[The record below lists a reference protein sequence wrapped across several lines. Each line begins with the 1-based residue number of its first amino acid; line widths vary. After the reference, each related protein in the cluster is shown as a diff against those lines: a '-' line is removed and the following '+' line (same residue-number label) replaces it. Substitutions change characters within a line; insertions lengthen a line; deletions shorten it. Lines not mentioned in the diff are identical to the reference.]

1 MRADEQSPAIPTA
14 IPTRYVLRPDLTD
27 LIMIRRRVPLDDHR
41 RTPNPTE
48 DEMLFSRLLQT
59 LPPPLQATPLLLNPQ
74 PTPLSNKATISED
87 MRALYKKESAAAA
100 ARRLQAAPL
109 QARLAALGTARD
121 KLIPTPT
128 RLLPHDI
135 PVITLDGRLTEEA
148 LQKLLANE
156 CCAVHVRGFLGHGV
170 CAEIAS
176 RLQAHSAA
184 FSNWY
189 LNKEEAE
196 KAEVPSEGT
205 ICCQAKDAERLLVLV
220 YVRMCVAQLTSV
232 PIESA

>member
-1 MRADEQSPAIPTA
+1 
-14 IPTRYVLRPDLTD
+14 
-27 LIMIRRRVPLDDHR
+27 
-41 RTPNPTE
+41 
-48 DEMLFSRLLQT
+48 
-59 LPPPLQATPLLLNPQ
+59 
-74 PTPLSNKATISED
+74 
-87 MRALYKKESAAAA
+87 
-100 ARRLQAAPL
+100 
-109 QARLAALGTARD
+109 
-121 KLIPTPT
+121 
-128 RLLPHDI
+128 
-135 PVITLDGRLTEEA
+135 
-148 LQKLLANE
+148 
-156 CCAVHVRGFLGHGV
+156 V